1 MNSYELAKRISR
13 IALAHHVS
21 PWTVRRASDRIT
33 GIGNEQ
39 YSLVGENGEPLQK
52 FETYATGTLL
62 WGLVEE
68 LLDVINYVGMISI
81 KEPSNCPVDVR
92 EILVNVSNWI
102 FDIDREILKRDAGVE

>member
-1 MNSYELAKRISR
+1 MNSSELANRISR
-13 IALAHHVS
+13 LAAQNHVS
-21 PWTVRRASDRIT
+21 PWTARRAADRIT

-52 FETYATGTLL
+52 FETDDTGTLL

-81 KEPSNCPVDVR
+81 KEPSDCPVNVQ
-92 EILVNVSNWI
+92 EILANVSDWI
-102 FDIDREILKRDAGVE
+102 ADIDVEILKRDVGVL